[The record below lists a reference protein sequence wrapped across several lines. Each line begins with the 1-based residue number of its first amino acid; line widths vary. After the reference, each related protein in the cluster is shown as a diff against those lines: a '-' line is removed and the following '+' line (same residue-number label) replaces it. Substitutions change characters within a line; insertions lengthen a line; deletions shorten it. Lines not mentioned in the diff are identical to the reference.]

1 MVMALLLLLLLLRL
15 LEVTSMMMV
24 LESGGGGG
32 SVLKRIPVPEDVQNL
47 RPLTL
52 GLLAALVF
60 GGLVANQ
67 TTDLTSRHSDVR
79 DFLVLLV
86 LLLVVAV
93 GDVDGL
99 LLDDIP
105 V

>member
-1 MVMALLLLLLLLRL
+1 
-15 LEVTSMMMV
+15 MMMV
-24 LESGGGGG
+24 RESGGGGG

-52 GLLAALVF
+52 GLLAALVC

-79 DFLVLLV
+79 DFLVLL
-86 LLLVVAV
+86 LVVAV